1 MYFGNICIDRNLISK
16 EKMFKMKLF
25 RFIVAN
31 SRKIET
37 LDSNYKLSSYD
48 VLDDLTNEVN
58 RNL

>member
-1 MYFGNICIDRNLISK
+1 
-16 EKMFKMKLF
+16 MKLF

-48 VLDDLTNEVN
+48 VLYDLTNEVN

>member
-1 MYFGNICIDRNLISK
+1 
-16 EKMFKMKLF
+16 MFKMKLF